1 MNLADVALAYEKK
14 DPLEKENQRSVRQ
27 IVRNKSHNLLHCSLL
42 QPVVVLHTDAFL
54 RLHDWHLIAL

>member
-14 DPLEKENQRSVRQ
+14 DPLEKENHRSVRQ

-54 RLHDWHLIAL
+54 RLHD